1 MIKSTKMKIDKIYF
15 YLTAVFYFLL
25 LFNPNTKTLV
35 LFFFGYL
42 LTILFVN
49 KNLKLSL
56 LLAYLASL
64 PFPAGKTFEIE
75 FVSAEALGI
84 PLRTRGIDATFV
96 ISVKEILLAA
106 MAFVIIRDF
115 FLHREKYIYFDSLGV
130 LLSLYFASFVVTS
143 LLGSINPNVSLL
155 FSLYELRP
163 LILYWYVRQLI
174 RDGESFLLPA
184 LAIFSSALLLE
195 FGLAALQLV
204 SGLQLGPVIQQNR
217 GFSSEGDVELGQ
229 FVFRPVGTFFHPTN
243 LTHFILSYGILF
255 LPSIFFSLKG
265 QANFGIFSFIFAIAT
280 ILLTLSRGAWT
291 SLGFTLATFL
301 FMAEK
306 KWHIRLK
313 LVKTVK
319 QVAFLGLPLAI
330 VFLLVFVTPRLV
342 NTFSFFGSSGGGAT
356 RTKQAAITWQIIRNH
371 PLWGIGLE
379 MDTLYSYLYYP
390 SLETNIF
397 REFPEPVHNFFLRIL
412 VQSGFIPLI
421 LLALISLVIFQKFF
435 QSIYRERTTKNKL
448 VLLSVALGVAGLYIY
463 ANAQPLFNL
472 QDIVFLMLAYTYKA
486 NLDSIT

>member
-1 MIKSTKMKIDKIYF
+1 MKIDKIYF
-15 YLTAVFYFLL
+15 YLTTIFYFFL

-42 LTILFVN
+42 LMILFVN
-49 KNLKLSL
+49 KNFKLSL

-75 FVSAEALGI
+75 FVSSEALGI
-84 PLRTRGIDATFV
+84 PLRMRGIDATFV
-96 ISVKEILLAA
+96 ISVKEIFLAA

-115 FLHREKYIYFDSLGV
+115 FLHKEKNIYFDALGT
-130 LLSLYFASFVVTS
+130 LLFLYFASFVAAS

-174 RDGESFLLPA
+174 RDRENFLFPS

-195 FGLAALQLV
+195 FGLATLQLV
-204 SGLQLGPVIQQNR
+204 SEVQLGPAIQQNR
-217 GFSSEGDVELGQ
+217 GFSPEGDPELGQ

-243 LTHFILSYGILF
+243 LTHFMLSYGILF
-255 LPSIFFSLKG
+255 LPSLFFGSKG
-265 QANFGIFSFIFAIAT
+265 QANFGVFPFIFAIAT

-291 SLGFTLATFL
+291 SFCFTLAVFL
-301 FMAEK
+301 FVVEK
-306 KWHIRLK
+306 KWHIKLR
-313 LVKTVK
+313 LVKTIK
-319 QVAFLGLPLAI
+319 QIVFLGLPLVI
-330 VFLLVFVTPRLV
+330 VFLFVFVTPRLV
-342 NTFSFFGSSGGGAT
+342 STFSFFGSSGGGAT

-371 PLWGIGLE
+371 PFWGIGLE

-421 LLALISLVIFQKFF
+421 LLVFISLIIFRKFF

-448 VLLSVALGVAGLYIY
+448 ILLSVALGVAGLYIY

-472 QDIVFLMLAYTYKA
+472 QDVVFLMLAYTHKP
-486 NLDSIT
+486 NLNSIT